1 MSPTEEN
8 SAERSQPPSADAIHR
23 SSTRLNPAA
32 IAALLAG
39 LVGFVAFPVIPSI
52 LAIILGLWARRQID
66 SQPGTRG
73 RLAAEAGMVLGWAA
87 LALLL
92 LSGAGLIAVFAGDA
106 GS

>member
-8 SAERSQPPSADAIHR
+8 SAEQSFPPSADAIPT
-23 SSTRLNPAA
+23 SSTRVNPAA
-32 IAALLAG
+32 LAALLAG
-39 LVGFVAFPVIPSI
+39 VVGFVIFPVVPSI
-52 LAIILGLWARRQID
+52 LAIVLGLRARRQID

-73 RLAAEAGMVLGWAA
+73 RLAAEAGVVLGWSA

-92 LSGAGLIAVFAGDA
+92 LSGAGLIAVFAGRA

>member
-1 MSPTEEN
+1 VSPTEES
-8 SAERSQPPSADAIHR
+8 SAEQSFPPPADAVHA
-23 SSTRLNPAA
+23 SSIRVNPVA

-39 LVGFVAFPVIPSI
+39 VVGFVVFPVIPSI

-66 SQPGTRG
+66 SQPGSRG